1 MSQRQTLPEGNE
13 KDELIGVLIENLRA
27 ELRSAATYRYFA
39 ECEEDPHRKSV
50 LGRLADAEDRHAER
64 WRARL
69 AELGVEPE
77 PQPVRIPRIVRMR
90 AKTDLS
96 AALREAESI
105 EDEHLRHYNADAD
118 RFLDP
123 ESSRIMREIAQ
134 DEARHA
140 QTLNNLTSVRP
151 SDTSARSR
159 LDRLLKS
166 ERHVS
171 SGTWIADA
179 IYGANDGLGAVFGIV
194 AGVAGG
200 NASAHFILLAGI
212 AGAVASAVSMGSGA
226 YLAAKS
232 EREVHEAE
240 LAREQREIRED
251 PEEEREELALFYEL
265 KGLSEDE
272 ATMLADRISQDEE
285 QFLKVLASEEL
296 GLSEERLPSPGI
308 SALSASVSTGCR
320 RDRSGDPFLLCRWNH
335 GDRRGGHRQP
345 DRSLR
350 RWSAQEFG
358 NDSFLVVERL
368 RDDVDRRPGWR
379 GHLRGRLSGRR
390 GLASEHLVHD
400 TKQHRRDVHRA
411 GAVKV
416 PGETFV

>member
-1 MSQRQTLPEGNE
+1 MREPTVHPDGDDRS
-13 KDELIGVLIENLRA
+13 ELITALIENLRA

-39 ECEEDPHRKSV
+39 ECEKDVHRKAI
-50 LGRLADAEDRHAER
+50 LGRLAEAEDRHAER
-64 WRARL
+64 WRKRL

-77 PQPVRIPRIVRMR
+77 PVPVTVPRIVRMR
-90 AKTDLS
+90 AKTDLY
-96 AALREAESI
+96 AAMREAESI
-105 EDEHLRHYNADAD
+105 EDEHLQHYQTDAD

-140 QTLNNLTSVRP
+140 QTLHGLTSVQP
-151 SDTSARSR
+151 ADTAPRSR
-159 LDRLLKS
+159 LDTLLKS

-240 LAREQREIRED
+240 LSRERREIRED
-251 PEEEREELALFYEL
+251 PDEEREELALFYQL
-265 KGLSEDE
+265 KGLTEDE
-272 ATMLADRISQDEE
+272 ATMLADRISRDEE

-296 GLSEERLPSPGI
+296 GLSEERLPSPAT
-308 SALSASVSTGCR
+308 SAFSASISTGIGAIVPVIPFFFVSGATAIIAAAIVSLIGHFVVGALKSLVTI
-320 RDRSGDPFLLCRWNH
+320 RSW
-335 GDRRGGHRQP
+335 
-345 DRSLR
+345 
-350 RWSAQEFG
+350 WSSGLEMTLIG
-358 NDSFLVVERL
+358 VLV
-368 RDDVDRRPGWR
+368 
-379 GHLRGRLSGRR
+379 
-390 GLASEHLVHD
+390 
-400 TKQHRRDVHRA
+400 
-411 GAVKV
+411 GAVTYAV
-416 PGETFV
+416 GYLIGVG

>member
-1 MSQRQTLPEGNE
+1 MREPAVHPHELDQS
-13 KDELIGVLIENLRA
+13 ELIAALLENLRA

-39 ECEEDPHRKSV
+39 ECERDRHRKSI

-69 AELGVEPE
+69 AELGVDPEPE
-77 PQPVRIPRIVRMR
+77 PVKVPRIVRMR
-90 AKTDLS
+90 AKTDLY
-96 AALREAESI
+96 AAMREAESI
-105 EDEHLRHYNADAD
+105 EDEHLQHYQRDAD

-140 QTLNNLTSVRP
+140 QTLHGLTSVQP
-151 SDTSARSR
+151 ADTAPRSR
-159 LDRLLKS
+159 LDALLKS

-240 LAREQREIRED
+240 LSRERREIRENPD
-251 PEEEREELALFYEL
+251 EEREELALFYQL
-265 KGLSEDE
+265 KGLTEDE
-272 ATMLADRISQDEE
+272 ATVLADRISRDEE

-296 GLSEERLPSPGI
+296 GLSEERLPSPTI
-308 SALSASVSTGCR
+308 SAFSASVSTGIGAIVPVIPFFFVSGATAIIAAAIVSLIGHFVVGALKSLVTI
-320 RDRSGDPFLLCRWNH
+320 RSW
-335 GDRRGGHRQP
+335 
-345 DRSLR
+345 
-350 RWSAQEFG
+350 WSSGLEMTLIG
-358 NDSFLVVERL
+358 VLV
-368 RDDVDRRPGWR
+368 
-379 GHLRGRLSGRR
+379 
-390 GLASEHLVHD
+390 
-400 TKQHRRDVHRA
+400 
-411 GAVKV
+411 GAVTYAV
-416 PGETFV
+416 GYLVGVG

>member
-1 MSQRQTLPEGNE
+1 MSERATDRDTHEQAELLDTL
-13 KDELIGVLIENLRA
+13 VENLRA
-27 ELRSAATYRYFA
+27 EITSAATYRYFA
-39 ECEEDPHRKSV
+39 ECENDLRRKSV
-50 LGRLADAEDRHAER
+50 LERLADAEDRNADR
-64 WRARL
+64 WRTRL

-77 PQPVRIPRIVRMR
+77 PQPVKIPRIVRMR
-90 AKTDLS
+90 AKTDLH

-105 EDEHLRHYNADAD
+105 EDEHLQHYNADAD

-123 ESSRIMREIAQ
+123 ESSRIMREIAR

-140 QTLNNLTSVRP
+140 QTLSSLTSVRP
-151 SDTSARSR
+151 ADTGPRSR
-159 LDRLLKS
+159 LDKLLKS

-265 KGLSEDE
+265 KGLSEEE
-272 ATMLADRISQDEE
+272 ATMLADRISQDED
-285 QFLKVLASEEL
+285 QFLKVLASEES

-308 SALSASVSTGCR
+308 SALSASVSTGMGAIVPVIPFFFVAGTTAIVAAAVVSLIGHFVVGALKSLVTI
-320 RDRSGDPFLLCRWNH
+320 RSW
-335 GDRRGGHRQP
+335 
-345 DRSLR
+345 
-350 RWSAQEFG
+350 WSSGLEMTLIG
-358 NDSFLVVERL
+358 VLV
-368 RDDVDRRPGWR
+368 
-379 GHLRGRLSGRR
+379 
-390 GLASEHLVHD
+390 
-400 TKQHRRDVHRA
+400 
-411 GAVKV
+411 GAVTYAV
-416 PGETFV
+416 GYLVGVG